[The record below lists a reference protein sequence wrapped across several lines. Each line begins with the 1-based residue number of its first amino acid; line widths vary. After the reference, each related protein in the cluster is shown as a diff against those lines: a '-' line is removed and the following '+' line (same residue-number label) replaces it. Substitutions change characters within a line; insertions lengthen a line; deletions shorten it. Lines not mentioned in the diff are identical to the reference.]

1 MKFVTCFNCDGK
13 EKIRNEFG
21 MWEKCPSCQKKEMS
35 FDSAQPEPDVN
46 EEGL

>member
-1 MKFVTCFNCDGK
+1 MVCFRCDGK

-21 MWEKCPSCQKKEMS
+21 MWEKCPSCQKQEMS
-35 FDSAQPEPDVN
+35 FENVHPEPDVN